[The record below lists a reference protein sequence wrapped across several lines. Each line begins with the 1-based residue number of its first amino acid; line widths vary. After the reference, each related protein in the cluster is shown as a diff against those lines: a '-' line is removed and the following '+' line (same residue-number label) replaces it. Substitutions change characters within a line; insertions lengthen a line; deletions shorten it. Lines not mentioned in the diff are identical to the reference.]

1 MSILEDVK
9 DLAEKLEEQIA
20 KQSVE
25 KRIIDDLKKSTG
37 LDVNDQA
44 WSEMH
49 DKYPHQVELLAK
61 VMQDYLSSGDESLT
75 MFAKI
80 IMFMPDSLREVAFD
94 RLIALAAINVHST
107 IDQINDVLTKK
118 P

>member
-1 MSILEDVK
+1 MSIINDIM
-9 DLAEKLEEQIA
+9 AEKLEEYI
-20 KQSVE
+20 SN
-25 KRIIDDLKKSTG
+25 KRIVDDLKKSTG